1 MNAERCAAAA
11 KHRNPHPRIIALTT
25 GGHENM
31 HVNSSLSHVLI
42 MRCLRPICDL
52 LAKEFVFGMYYTLMQ
67 KLSYPEEFY
76 GIL

>member
-25 GGHENM
+25 AGNENM

-52 LAKEFVFGMYYTLMQ
+52 LAKEFVFGMYYTLIQ